1 MNLGG
6 LLGERLREAWAELG
20 ANPGRSCLQA
30 LAVVLGVASVL
41 GGFAITDS
49 TRRQSEQWYVRR
61 GGLDKLNVH
70 PRPLAKTASP
80 GALQAANRGLR
91 RSDAEAGAALAPE
104 AVTGFSEHRYT
115 SALVRS
121 PHAAQER
128 MVNGIGADYA
138 ALEGYALDRGR
149 GFAAREAE
157 GAPVAVLGS
166 EAVRTFFPEGDPVG
180 RTLVLAGVPVVVV
193 GTFRPQEFRYEPDGP
208 NLFAWRNRI
217 IAVPAAFIARRL
229 EADPH
234 VRLDRISFRVPDPGR
249 IQRFSQD
256 LAALLRASH
265 RGLEDFRMDDVAAR
279 VRRQQRQ
286 GAVYDLVFLVSG
298 MLALLGGGIVNVN
311 IQLASLRERVREVG
325 LRMALGASGREVFLA
340 FMTEAL
346 LLTGLGAVLG
356 LAAGVGCAWAITRSL
371 KVALYLR
378 PDSFLWALGL
388 AALCGFAFALVPAFK
403 ASRMSPMEALRH
415 E

>member
-1 MNLGG
+1 MTGRLR
-6 LLGERLREAWAELG
+6 ERLREAWGELR
-20 ANPGRSCLQA
+20 ANPGRSVLQA

-41 GGFAITDS
+41 GGFALTDS
-49 TRRQSEQWYVRR
+49 QRRQSEQLYARW
-61 GGLDKLNVH
+61 GGMDKLMVQK
-70 PRPLAKTASP
+70 RPLAKTASP
-80 GALQAANRGLR
+80 SALQAANLGLR
-91 RSDAEAGAALAPE
+91 RFDAEAGAALAPE
-104 AVTGFSEHRYT
+104 VVAGVAEYRYT

-121 PHAAQER
+121 PYAAQDR
-128 MVNGIGADYA
+128 LVHGIGADYA

-149 GFAAREAE
+149 GFAAREQAE
-157 GAPVAVLGS
+157 GTPVAVLGS
-166 EAVRTFFPEGDPVG
+166 EAARTFFPDGDPVG
-180 RTLVLAGVPVVVV
+180 HTLVLAGVPVVVV
-193 GTFRPQEFRYEPDGP
+193 GTYRPRVFRFTSDGE
-208 NLFAWRNRI
+208 NLFAWRNRV
-217 IAVPAAFIARRL
+217 IAVPAAFVARRL

-234 VRLDRISFRVPDPGR
+234 LRLDQVSFRVPDPGR
-249 IQRFSQD
+249 IQRFGQD

-265 RGLEDFRMDDVAAR
+265 RGQEDFRLDDVAAR
-279 VRRQQRQ
+279 VRRQERQ

-298 MLALLGGGIVNVN
+298 LLALLGGGIVNVN

-346 LLTGLGAVLG
+346 LVTGLGAALG
-356 LAAGVGCAWAITRSL
+356 LALGVGCAWSITRSL

-378 PDSFLWALGL
+378 PDSFLWALAL
-388 AALCGFAFALVPAFK
+388 AGLCGFGFALVPAFK